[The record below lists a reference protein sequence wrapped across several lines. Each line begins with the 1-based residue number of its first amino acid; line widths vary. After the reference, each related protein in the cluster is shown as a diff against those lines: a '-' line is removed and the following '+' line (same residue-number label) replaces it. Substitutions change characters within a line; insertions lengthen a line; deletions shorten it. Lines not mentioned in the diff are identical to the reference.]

1 MIRKVHI
8 PQSTYVN
15 FDHVAF
21 EKLFKENFTSLCL
34 DCQFKYGFDLDQ
46 AKEAV
51 HIGFIKL
58 WEKRESIHSD
68 QSVKA
73 YLYKIIVN
81 TCFDFLRHEKI
92 KHQHE
97 RYFLQNRSAN
107 EIIEDINVCEL
118 KQLKSD
124 IAEAVAELPDQMQ
137 KIFVMSRYESLK
149 YSEIADKLSIS
160 VKTVETQMGRALV
173 KLREKLASYLP
184 FWFILLLITF
194 AEKLFFNIV

>member
-1 MIRKVHI
+1 MIRKTHI
-8 PQSTYVN
+8 SQSTHVN

-21 EKLFKENFTSLCL
+21 EKLFKENFTSICL
-34 DCQFKYGFDLDQ
+34 YCQFKYGFDLDQ

-58 WEKRESIHSD
+58 WEKRESIYSD

-81 TCFDFLRHEKI
+81 TCYDLLRHEKI
-92 KHQHE
+92 KNQHE

-107 EIIEDINVCEL
+107 ETMEDINVCEL

-124 IAEAVAELPDQMQ
+124 IAKAVAELPEQMR
-137 KIFVMSRYESLK
+137 KIFEMSRYEGLK

-173 KLREKLASYLP
+173 KLREKLGSYLP
-184 FWFILLLITF
+184 FWVILLFTTV
-194 AEKLFFNIV
+194 AAKLFFNVE